1 MRVALIGMWI
11 AVSGICAIAGAALPG
26 LRPPRR
32 AVVLGVAAAGLLVI
46 GVVAGFSI
54 GIALPI
60 AAIAVV
66 AAALTTAMRAGI
78 GLGRQALS
86 LMLLLAA
93 AAVLMGIGS
102 RDYLMAV
109 IKGLV
114 AVRRSLSIARDTSSG
129 TGLRRRTARSRDMNQ
144 RTAER

>member
-1 MRVALIGMWI
+1 MSDAETRRFAGAAGVAVLIVDALYLQYVLVGQGIAPPWPMRVALIGMWI

-32 AVVLGVAAAGLLVI
+32 ALLLGVAAAGLLVI

-54 GIALPI
+54 GIALLI

-66 AAALTTAMRAGI
+66 AAASTTAMRAGI

-93 AAVLMGIGS
+93 AAALMGIG
-102 RDYLMAV
+102 LA
-109 IKGLV
+109 
-114 AVRRSLSIARDTSSG
+114 T
-129 TGLRRRTARSRDMNQ
+129 T
-144 RTAER
+144 

>member
-32 AVVLGVAAAGLLVI
+32 ALLLGLAAAGLLVI

-54 GIALPI
+54 GIALLI

-66 AAALTTAMRAGI
+66 AAASTTAMRAGI

-93 AAVLMGIGS
+93 AAVLMGIG
-102 RDYLMAV
+102 LAT
-109 IKGLV
+109 I
-114 AVRRSLSIARDTSSG
+114 
-129 TGLRRRTARSRDMNQ
+129 
-144 RTAER
+144 